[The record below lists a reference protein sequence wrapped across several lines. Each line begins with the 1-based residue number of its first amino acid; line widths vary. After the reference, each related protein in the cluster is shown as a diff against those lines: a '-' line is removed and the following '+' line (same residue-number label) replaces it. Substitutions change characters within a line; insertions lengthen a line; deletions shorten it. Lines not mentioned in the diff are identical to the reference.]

1 MHKKIPSHNQTSRT
15 LYIIYKLYTIINNVY
30 LSHKTK
36 KDKKKKEISSA
47 QSPISMR
54 LVFVFISLQIFNNSL
69 LFFLFSP
76 LVFARRLS
84 VCLAD
89 PNDERTRNR
98 RRIAFDMR

>member
-1 MHKKIPSHNQTSRT
+1 
-15 LYIIYKLYTIINNVY
+15 
-30 LSHKTK
+30 
-36 KDKKKKEISSA
+36 
-47 QSPISMR
+47 MR